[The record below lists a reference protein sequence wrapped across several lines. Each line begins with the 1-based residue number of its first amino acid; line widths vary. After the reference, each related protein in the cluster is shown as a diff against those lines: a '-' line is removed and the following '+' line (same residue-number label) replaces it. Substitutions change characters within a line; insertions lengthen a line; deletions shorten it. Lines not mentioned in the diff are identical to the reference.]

1 MKHKH
6 PLCSLTLLGVHEPSY
21 LSIFSLSLATY
32 LNLCTN
38 PPYLSLVWMLM
49 SPHISLSFLS
59 LWLAESPSLW
69 KHTIFLLLS
78 LFGFFECRW
87 TLLHLSNSFSLTIY
101 VTLAI
106 EGCHLSPSLFLLFW
120 VYMNHPISLFLSF
133 SLSGYLHHLTYGRMP
148 SLSIS
153 LYLWFVDEP
162 SSIYPFIS
170 LWLHPST
177 CFWKYPILFHLY
189 FFLFWMYMNP
199 PISIFSLSGYLRHL
213 SYGSTPSFS
222 LSLFLAFLRVDEPSI
237 ICLIL
242 SLWLSM
248 SP

>member
-1 MKHKH
+1 M
-6 PLCSLTLLGVHEPSY
+6 PSFSLSFFAFLGVHEPSY
-21 LSIFSLSLATY
+21 LSLSIF
-32 LNLCTN
+32 
-38 PPYLSLVWMLM
+38 
-49 SPHISLSFLS
+49 
-59 LWLAESPSLW
+59 
-69 KHTIFLLLS
+69 
-78 LFGFFECRW
+78 
-87 TLLHLSNSFSLTIY
+87 
-101 VTLAI
+101 
-106 EGCHLSPSLFLLFW
+106 
-120 VYMNHPISLFLSF
+120 F

-189 FFLFWMYMNP
+189 FFLFLMYMNP

-242 SLWLSM
+242 SL
-248 SP
+248 